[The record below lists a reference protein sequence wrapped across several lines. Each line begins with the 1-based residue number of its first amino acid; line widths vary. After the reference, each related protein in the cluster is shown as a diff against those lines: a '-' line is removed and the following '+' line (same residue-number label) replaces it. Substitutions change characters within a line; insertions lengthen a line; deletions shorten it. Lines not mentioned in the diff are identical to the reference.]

1 MDFQTILPEM
11 ISIGVILFF
20 GTVLSIG
27 VILYQRKDYYTIK
40 KDIYDALHEEA
51 ELHQGDE
58 KNETVGDDRINERD
72 DVEDTDLA
80 EKHKE

>member
-27 VILYQRKDYYTIK
+27 VILHLRKGYYTIK

-58 KNETVGDDRINERD
+58 KNETNGDDRINQRD
-72 DVEDTDLA
+72 DVENTNLA
-80 EKHKE
+80 KKQQK